1 MLSAAGL
8 TLRGHAMG
16 RSIRTWRASAVILLL
31 AVLATAAI
39 PAAAGATTPGYEPRA
54 HYCKQV
60 DAYRLK
66 TCAKAIL
73 PDSPLGR
80 QLRWVLAQLAGEAAT
95 LTEAEVQAH
104 FSAEFFAVWGEERSP
119 AVLIATLRRDVA
131 EHGPLTFVGFVYPPR
146 ARQALA
152 LVQTTTG
159 ERAAVALGVTAG
171 RSALIEFFDIDD
183 APPVIVPKG
192 RYSGWF
198 DIGGRRLFLRCTGHR
213 SPTVVL
219 EGGLTSDWYELQN
232 QLSGFTRVCSYD
244 RPGGPRSRSDPA
256 PIPRTARDFV
266 ADLHAL
272 LRAARVP
279 GPYVLAGHSIS
290 GLFSLLYAST
300 HPRQVA
306 GLVLIDAVHP
316 ATIKRRLAM
325 LKPLVPPEVWE
336 ALRQLMITVPPR
348 LVDPE
353 GIDSWTSERQTRK
366 ALRRSPLRPMPLVV
380 LAHGHPEPDTPFVE
394 LEEPFWQQL
403 QRELAQL
410 VPGGRLVIATQSGHI
425 IQDEQPEL
433 VLDAIGDVVLAVR
446 AGDLVPH

>member
-1 MLSAAGL
+1 MVKGKLLAQLLAGMLVAATITTG
-8 TLRGHAMG
+8 TA
-16 RSIRTWRASAVILLL
+16 ASAG
-31 AVLATAAI
+31 TR
-39 PAAAGATTPGYEPRA
+39 TTDQQAR
-54 HYCKQV
+54 YCKKV
-60 DAYRLK
+60 DAYRIK
-66 TCAKAIL
+66 TCAKALL

-80 QLRWVLAQLAGEAAT
+80 QLQWVLAQLAGEAAT
-95 LTEAEVQAH
+95 LTEAEVRAH
-104 FSAEFFAVWGEERSP
+104 FSAEFFAVWGEDRRPE
-119 AVLIATLRRDVA
+119 VIIETLRNNIA
-131 EHGPLTFVGFVYPPR
+131 EFGTFTFVGFAYPPR
-146 ARQALA
+146 TRQALA
-152 LVQTTTG
+152 LVQSTTG
-159 ERAAVALGVTAG
+159 VRGAVAIGVTAG

-183 APPVIVPKG
+183 APPVFVPKG

-198 DIGGRRLFLRCTGHR
+198 DIGGRRLFLRCTGHH
-213 SPTVVL
+213 SPTVVF
-219 EGGLTSDWYELQN
+219 EGGLTHDWLALQT

-244 RPGGPRSRSDPA
+244 RPGGPQSRSDPA
-256 PIPRTARDFV
+256 PFPRTARDFV

-272 LRAARVP
+272 LRAAHVP
-279 GPYVLAGHSIS
+279 GPYVLAGHSNS

-325 LKPLVPPEVWE
+325 LKPLVSPQEWE

-353 GIDSWTSERQTRK
+353 GIDIWTSERQTRK

-380 LAHGHPEPDTPFVE
+380 LAHGRPDDPPPPFVE
-394 LEEPFWQQL
+394 QEERLWRQL

-410 VPGGRLVIATQSGHI
+410 VPGGRLVVATESGHN

-433 VLDAIGDVVLAVR
+433 VLDAIRDVVRAVR

>member
-1 MLSAAGL
+1 MASL
-8 TLRGHAMG
+8 
-16 RSIRTWRASAVILLL
+16 RTWRRATAALLL
-31 AVLATAAI
+31 VVLATTATTAT
-39 PAAAGATTPGYEPRA
+39 AGATTAGHQERA
-54 HYCKQV
+54 HYCNNV

-73 PDSPLGR
+73 PASPLGR

-95 LTEAEVQAH
+95 LTEAEVRAH
-104 FSAEFFAVWGEERSP
+104 FSAEFLTVVMPPQEVIGAFQGG
-119 AVLIATLRRDVA
+119 IAEIGTMR
-131 EHGPLTFVGFVYPPR
+131 FVGFAYPPR
-146 ARQALA
+146 ARQAMA
-152 LVQTTTG
+152 LVQSTSG
-159 ERAAVALGVTAG
+159 VRGAVPIGVTAG
-171 RSALIEFFDIDD
+171 RPALIEFLQVQE
-183 APPVIVPKG
+183 AGPTIVPKG
-192 RYSGWF
+192 RFSGWF
-198 DIGGRRLFLRCTGHR
+198 DVGGGRRLFLRCVGHR

-232 QLSGFTRVCSYD
+232 RLSGFTRVCSYD
-244 RPGGPRSRSDPA
+244 RPGGPSSRSDPA

-272 LRAARVP
+272 LHVAHVP

-290 GLFSLLYAST
+290 GLFSLLYASS

-325 LKPLVPPEVWE
+325 LKPLVPPQVWE

-353 GIDSWTSERQTRK
+353 GIDSWTSERQTRL

-380 LAHGHPEPDTPFVE
+380 LAHGHPDPDTPFVE
-394 LEEPFWQQL
+394 FEEPFWQQL

-410 VPGGRLVIATQSGHI
+410 VPGGRLVIATESGHI
-425 IQDEQPEL
+425 IQDDQPEL
-433 VLDAIGDVVLAVR
+433 VLDAIRDVVLAVR
-446 AGDLVPH
+446 AGDPVPH

>member
-1 MLSAAGL
+1 MASL
-8 TLRGHAMG
+8 
-16 RSIRTWRASAVILLL
+16 RTWRRATAALLL
-31 AVLATAAI
+31 VVLATTATTAT
-39 PAAAGATTPGYEPRA
+39 AGATTAGHQQA
-54 HYCKQV
+54 HDCKQV
-60 DAYRLK
+60 DAYRLR
-66 TCAKAIL
+66 TCAKALL
-73 PDSPLGR
+73 PAGPLGR
-80 QLRWVLAQLAGEAAT
+80 QLQWVLAQLAGDAAT
-95 LTEAEVQAH
+95 LTEAEVRAH
-104 FSAEFFAVWGEERSP
+104 FSAEFLTVVMPPEEVIG
-119 AVLIATLRRDVA
+119 AFQGGIAEIGIMR
-131 EHGPLTFVGFVYPPR
+131 FVGFAYPPR
-146 ARQALA
+146 ARQAMA
-152 LVQTTTG
+152 LVQSTSG
-159 ERAAVALGVTAG
+159 VRGAVPIGVTAG
-171 RSALIEFFDIDD
+171 HPARIEFLQVQE
-183 APPVIVPKG
+183 AGPTIVPKG
-192 RYSGWF
+192 RFSGWF
-198 DIGGRRLFLRCTGHR
+198 DVGGGRRLFLRCTGHR

-272 LRAARVP
+272 LRAAHVP

-353 GIDSWTSERQTRK
+353 GIDSWTSERQTRL
-366 ALRRSPLRPMPLVV
+366 ALRRAPLRPMPLVV
-380 LAHGHPEPDTPFVE
+380 LAHGHPDPDTPFVE

-410 VPGGRLVIATQSGHI
+410 VPGGRLVIATQSGHV
-425 IQDEQPEL
+425 IQDDQPEL
-433 VLDAIGDVVLAVR
+433 VLDAIRDVVLAVR